1 MQKRKG
7 TKHEVFHG
15 KALRTAGGLTRVDLI
30 LNKSGKVVS
39 KKQSIAG
46 KKRGAEALKK
56 YRFKKKDAAK
66 ASTSTDKHG
75 S

>member
-30 LNKSGKVVS
+30 QHKNGKVVS
-39 KKQSIAG
+39 KKQSAAG

-56 YRFKKKDAAK
+56 YRFKKKDAKK
-66 ASTSTDKHG
+66 ASKGTDKND